1 MNIEKRLKELNIRLP
16 ECPKPAAIYVPVVL
30 SDKFI
35 FVSGQTPKDGST
47 LLYKGK
53 LGRDLTVEEGYEA
66 SRICALRCIS
76 ALKSEAGDLDNIE
89 GIVKLTGYVNSSDDF
104 YNQSQVING
113 ASELIEKIFGYK
125 GKHARVAVGVN
136 TLPGNAAVEIEV
148 IAKVKELTA

>member
-1 MNIEKRLKELNIRLP
+1 MNIEKRLNKLNIKLP
-16 ECPKPAAIYVPVVL
+16 ECPTPAAIYVPVVL

-35 FVSGQTPKDGST
+35 FVSGQTPKEGST

-53 LGRDLTVEEGYEA
+53 LGRNLTVEDGYDA

-76 ALKSEAGDLDNIE
+76 ALRSMVGDLDNIE

-104 YNQSQVING
+104 YKQSLVING
-113 ASELIEKIFGYK
+113 ASELIEEIFGDK

-148 IAKVKELTA
+148 IAKVKEVTA